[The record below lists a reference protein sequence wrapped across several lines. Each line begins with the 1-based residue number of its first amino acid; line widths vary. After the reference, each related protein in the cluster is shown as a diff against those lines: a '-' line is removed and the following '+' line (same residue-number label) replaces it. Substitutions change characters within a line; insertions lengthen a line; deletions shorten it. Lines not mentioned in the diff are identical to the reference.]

1 MKSWTSNY
9 EVLFSYVMSECSFS
23 KQDGIIKLSKKIND
37 RNLDGIFRLILMIY
51 GKNMKKYV
59 LKFMQNNLR
68 NSMTKNRFLQHVQ
81 KTDDINWAWSEITDG
96 AQRKLFPKCKFFWKN
111 PQKVDLHFLCHLIW
125 PSWFNFLVH
134 DLSV

>member
-1 MKSWTSNY
+1 MKSSTFQ
-9 EVLFSYVMSECSFS
+9 LRYVRIQFLKIRRNNEI
-23 KQDGIIKLSKKIND
+23 KQKKIND

-81 KTDDINWAWSEITDG
+81 KTDDIN
-96 AQRKLFPKCKFFWKN
+96 
-111 PQKVDLHFLCHLIW
+111 
-125 PSWFNFLVH
+125 
-134 DLSV
+134 

>member
-1 MKSWTSNY
+1 
-9 EVLFSYVMSECSFS
+9 MSECSSS
-23 KQDGIIKLSKKIND
+23 KQDGIIKLSKKVND

-81 KTDDINWAWSEITDG
+81 KTDDIN
-96 AQRKLFPKCKFFWKN
+96 
-111 PQKVDLHFLCHLIW
+111 
-125 PSWFNFLVH
+125 
-134 DLSV
+134 